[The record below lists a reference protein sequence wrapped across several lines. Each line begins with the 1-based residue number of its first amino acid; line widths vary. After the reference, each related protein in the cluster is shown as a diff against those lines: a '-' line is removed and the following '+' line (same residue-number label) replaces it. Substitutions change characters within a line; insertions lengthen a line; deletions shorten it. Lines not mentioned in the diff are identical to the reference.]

1 MDDTFKFELFKTD
14 SETKARAGRVTTPH
28 GSFDTPY
35 FMPVGTQAGV
45 KTLCSDDVSGLGTK
59 IILSNTYHLYLRP
72 GHEVIRAAGGLHSF
86 MNWHAPI
93 LTDSG
98 GFQVFSLAELNKV
111 TEEGVRFQ
119 SHINGSR
126 HFFTPELCIE
136 VQNALGADIIMPL
149 DECLPYPVEHER
161 AKESLGLTLRWA
173 ERCQKAH
180 GKASNNSAQ
189 ALFGIVQGATFADLR
204 VECARELV
212 KMDFPGYAIGGLSV
226 GETPSK
232 MYEIVDITT
241 DELPPEKPRYLMGCG
256 PPLDIFEAV
265 ERGVDMFDC
274 VMPTRNARN
283 ASLMTSQGV
292 VVIKNA
298 AHAKDF
304 SPPDPECEC
313 PTCKNYSRAYLR
325 HLFKAGEISAMRLA
339 TLHNVHFMLTLL
351 VQIREAILSDRYLEF
366 KRSFLTKYQRKD
378 RSS

>member
-1 MDDTFKFELFKTD
+1 MADEFKFELIKTD

-28 GSFDTPY
+28 GAFDTPH
-35 FMPVGTQAGV
+35 FMPVGTQATV
-45 KTLCSDDVSGLGTK
+45 KTLSAEDLSALDAK

-72 GHEVIRAAGGLHSF
+72 GHQIVAAAGGLHSF
-86 MNWHAPI
+86 MNWPGPI

-98 GFQVFSLAELNKV
+98 GFQVFSMAELNKV

-119 SHINGSR
+119 SHIDGSR

-136 VQNALGADIIMPL
+136 AQNALGADIIMPL

-173 ERCQKAH
+173 ERCKEAH
-180 GKASNNSAQ
+180 KDPRQ
-189 ALFGIVQGATFADLR
+189 ALFGIVQGATYRDLR

-212 KMDFPGYAIGGLSV
+212 KMDFPGYALGGLSV
-226 GETPSK
+226 GETPRK
-232 MYEIVDITT
+232 MYEIVDYTT

-283 ASLMTSQGV
+283 ASLMTSRGV
-292 VVIKNA
+292 VIVKNA
-298 AHAKDF
+298 KYAADF
-304 SPPDPECEC
+304 SPLDPECEC
-313 PTCKNYSRAYLR
+313 LTCRNYTRAYLR

-339 TLHNVHFMLTLL
+339 TLHNLHFMLTLL
-351 VQIREAILSDRYLEF
+351 VQIRDAILSDRYLEF

-378 RSS
+378 Q